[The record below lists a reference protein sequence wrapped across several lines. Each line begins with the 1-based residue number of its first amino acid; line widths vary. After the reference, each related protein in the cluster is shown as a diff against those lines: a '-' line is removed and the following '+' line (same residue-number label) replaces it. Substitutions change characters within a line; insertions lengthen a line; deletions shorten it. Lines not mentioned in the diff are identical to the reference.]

1 MLTRRVKRGGRK
13 TRRGGESDRAAIIK
27 ILQPITEKTSVVP
40 SGLGSD
46 AAFQP
51 KDLRQDAHT
60 NLAIK
65 ANNDKT
71 LTKFGDV
78 PDPEVKE
85 MNAITTPAPLPP
97 AAQEVVTQANAITTP
112 TPLPP
117 ATQQA
122 VTEIN
127 TALGPSPAP
136 KKSKMTEAELNAAAE
151 KLASR
156 RFQNYESKKRGKDA
170 KAAAESA
177 AAVAAIKKGGRT
189 RKNNARKSTFRRH
202 RK

>member
-1 MLTRRVKRGGRK
+1 MEIRIDRRHYRVGA
-13 TRRGGESDRAAIIK
+13 AAIVMLLK
-27 ILQPITEKTSVVP
+27 HGDERHN
-40 SGLGSD
+40 G
-46 AAFQP
+46 
-51 KDLRQDAHT
+51 R
-60 NLAIK
+60 
-65 ANNDKT
+65 
-71 LTKFGDV
+71 KFGDV

-85 MNAITTPAPLPP
+85 MNAITTP
-97 AAQEVVTQANAITTP
+97 AQEVVTQANAITTP

-189 RKNNARKSTFRRH
+189 RKNKARKSTFRRH